1 MCTTGGAWPDV
12 SIIIPSLNSDMID
25 KTLESLLA
33 QTSFNRILE
42 ILVIGLDQPGLIL
55 KREPIHFIS
64 TQVPVTAPVA
74 RNLGIREA
82 RGAYLAFID
91 ADCIADSR
99 WLETLLSAQREGHS
113 VVGGSVSLEVENYWQ
128 LCYNLTMFHEFLPA
142 APAGER
148 YNFGTLNLCV
158 TMKVVERVGLFDER
172 LAREQDTEWTLR
184 MRRHGYRLHFVP
196 EAVVRHLSR
205 ANSLSEIIKLW
216 YRSGLISAQIRQ
228 DYRDIIA
235 TPPFLGRRRMM
246 VMLSPLV
253 GAFVTARI
261 FARAPRLLRYIHTL
275 PVVFLTKIAWCL
287 GASRHVL

>member
-25 KTLESLLA
+25 KTLGSLLA

-172 LAREQDTEWTLR
+172 LAREQDTEWTLC

-261 FARAPRLLRYIHTL
+261 FARAPRLTRYIHTL
-275 PVVFLTKIAWCL
+275 PVVFLTKVAWCL